1 MKNFHCSENGI
12 GACRLDLPDVAGD
25 NRAGADG
32 SAVWVGAD
40 EAEIESIIM
49 VRACR
54 DRWSCGW
61 LVVRMSLCW
70 LMLVSGQSLA
80 GQEPDPEDARAGL
93 RTVVYGSEQQT
104 VHGTAERPVFRA
116 DGGLPEVRGGVG
128 QRMEYSGSLLV
139 RNPGRIRFSAKLAG
153 RLELLVDGRS
163 VLSGQSAGLLL
174 VGDPVELSGGDHEFL
189 VRYWRVEGVV
199 AGELSIFWSGDDF
212 TLEPLPADVFSHFPQ
227 SGEADLSVLSA
238 GREVTDALRCGACHE
253 GWGEADPLR
262 APDLA
267 SALPYLSDGEVVR
280 RLMSGEGNHAMP
292 HFGLTEEQSVS
303 AAAWL
308 RSVTGPVAGPLPAT
322 GVKKGDREAGERLL
336 LTLGCVAC
344 HQVSTEGEAVREWYG
359 GPALIAG
366 RSGRSRGWL
375 EEWLKSPDKLNAAHR
390 MPVFSLTDDERRQLA
405 LVLSAEAEAEAG
417 GGVGGAARGGDSV
430 VVSEPDRSV
439 LETGRGIV
447 EGARCASCHRI
458 PGLESPQRLNFAA
471 GERATAAAVAGRSCV
486 NPVAEKSGR
495 GARPQFRV
503 SGDVSEAVR
512 MWLGTIR
519 VPLHPAGPRDSA
531 AGLLLLRRNGC
542 VACHDRDGVSGL
554 SARAAEIEGRREDL
568 RGQSEY
574 LIPPA
579 LTAVG
584 DRLRD
589 EVLLETIEGRS
600 VERRLP
606 WLLVRMPRFPLTDSE
621 AAAMAGGMI
630 AEDRI
635 PDEADSLRA
644 DLFEHLNPQHPA
656 LATSEQLVSG
666 TQMAGAAGFN
676 CIACHRA
683 GKFEPRNVAPGTR
696 GSDLLVMGRRLRSR
710 YFMRWMQNPIRVL
723 PGIEMPAIRRPLERD
738 PAESLNQQFAVLW
751 TALADPGFV
760 PPTVSSRYEQV
771 LTVGRGEG
779 PRVLRDVFLAEGAA
793 GGSGTARAFAVGF
806 GNGFSVLLD
815 ADSGQLQQLAFG
827 EFARQRTEGKS
838 WFWDL
843 AGIPLL
849 SRSEDAVFCR
859 LLDAAGTG
867 EPLLPVRDE
876 RRTAELLSWRVRGRV
891 VELRLR
897 FHFGRIPAV
906 AETLLPH
913 SEQTIWSLLEQHEV
927 VELTMELSAIEG
939 GGAGVQLQVVGS
951 SIPSGRVLELSGWGA
966 DRRGERIRL
975 NSAVV
980 AERRSAGGWP
990 QLVQGAAVGW
1000 RLGLEQELPQPL
1012 PLPVI
1017 PPLLTREEEL
1027 RSVPGFGGQ
1036 RLSLPAGIMPTA
1048 LAWLPDGRLAL
1059 TSLKGQVWVLSDSD
1073 GDGLP
1078 DSPVLFAEG
1087 LAAPY
1092 GVVADGNDLLV
1103 SHKPEVLR
1111 LRDRDA
1117 DGRADEFTVL
1127 AAGWGYSDD
1136 YHDWTAGLVRDS
1148 RGDLYVGLGSDYSQ
1162 KGRAADN
1169 DRWRGTVLRLDASG
1183 RIEPFA
1189 YSMRFPMGL
1198 AVDDRDR
1205 LFATDNQGVQNTWN
1219 ELNHLQRG
1227 RHYGVPSRHDTAAGV
1242 VAESPALMIPHPW
1255 TRSVNAVAFFP
1266 RDYPVRDLAGQ
1277 GVGCEYDTQCL
1288 IRFSLQEV
1296 DGVMQG
1302 ACYRFSRLPGAGEQ
1316 SELLGPIACGFS
1328 ADGGLWI
1335 GSIRDSGWQGAGNTG
1350 CLEVL
1355 RPTGGRLNGI
1365 REIRAV
1371 SGGFE
1376 VDFFERLPGGIG
1388 GRPED
1393 WDVQSATR
1401 VWKGSY
1407 ATADSE
1413 RRQVRVT
1420 GVELRDDG
1428 RSLLLRTGE
1437 HQSGHLYEIRLSQES
1452 ATVRQFWP
1460 VEGFYSMKRVP
1471 VR

>member
-1 MKNFHCSENGI
+1 MGSECVGWI
-12 GACRLDLPDVAGD
+12 CRTSQVIICGGGWC
-25 NRAGADG
+25 RQ
-32 SAVWVGAD
+32 VGGVD
-40 EAEIESIIM
+40 EAEIGSSIM
-49 VRACR
+49 VRAYR
-54 DRWSCGW
+54 DQLSIGW
-61 LVVRMSLCW
+61 LVVRAGLAW
-70 LMLVSGQSLA
+70 LMVVADLSIA
-80 GQEPDPEDARAGL
+80 GQDPDPEAARSGL
-93 RTVVYGSEQQT
+93 RTVVYGGVQQA
-104 VHGTAERPVFRA
+104 VPGVAERPVFLA
-116 DGGLPEVRGGVG
+116 GAGLSEVRGGVG
-128 QRMEYSGSLLV
+128 QRVEYSGSLLV

-163 VLSGQSAGLLL
+163 VLSGQSSGLLL
-174 VGDPVELSGGDHEFL
+174 AGDPVELSGGDHEVL
-189 VRYWRVEGVV
+189 VRYWRVEGVEPGQL
-199 AGELSIFWSGDDF
+199 AIFWSGDDF
-212 TLEPLPADVFSHFPQ
+212 TLEPLPAHVFSHYPQ
-227 SGEADLSVLSA
+227 SGDADLSELSA
-238 GREVTDALRCGACHE
+238 GRTISDALRCGACHE
-253 GWGEADPLR
+253 GWGESDPLR
-262 APDLA
+262 APDLGT
-267 SALPYLSDGEVVR
+267 ALPHLSDEEIVR
-280 RLMSGEGNHAMP
+280 RLMSGDGNHSMP
-292 HFGLTEEQSVS
+292 HFGMTREQSES
-303 AAAWL
+303 ATAWL
-308 RSVTGPVAGPLPAT
+308 RSVTGPAAGGLPAT
-322 GVKKGDREAGERLL
+322 VVKKGDREAGERLL

-344 HQVSTEGEAVREWYG
+344 HQVSADEVERQWYG
-359 GPALIAG
+359 GPALIKGA
-366 RSGRSRGWL
+366 SSRSRGWL
-375 EEWLKSPDKLNAAHR
+375 EQWLQSPEKLNVSHR

-405 LVLSAEAEAEAG
+405 VALNGESEAAA
-417 GGVGGAARGGDSV
+417 VGGSGGDLSRV
-430 VVSEPDRSV
+430 GKSAVDA
-439 LETGRGIV
+439 GRGIV
-447 EGARCASCHRI
+447 AGARCASCHRI
-458 PGLESPQRLNFAA
+458 PGLESPQRLEFTT
-471 GERATAAAVAGRSCV
+471 GVRAVAATVAGGSCV
-486 NPVAEKSGR
+486 NPGAGISGV
-495 GARPQFRV
+495 GMRPQFRV
-503 SGDVSEAVR
+503 GAEAADAVR
-512 MWLGTIR
+512 VWLGTIG
-519 VPLHPAGPRDSA
+519 VPLLPAGQRDSA
-531 AGLLLLRRNGC
+531 AGSLLLRRNGC
-542 VACHDRDGVSGL
+542 LACHERDGVSGL
-554 SARAAEIEGRREDL
+554 SARAAEIESRREDL

-589 EVLLETIEGRS
+589 EVLLEAIQGRS

-606 WLLVRMPRFPLTDSE
+606 WLLVRMPRFPLADSE
-621 AAAMAGGMI
+621 AATIAGGLI

-644 DLFEHLNPQHPA
+644 DLFEHLNPQHPS

-676 CIACHRA
+676 CIACHKA
-683 GKFEPRNVAPGTR
+683 GRFEPRNVAPGTR

-723 PGIEMPAIRRPLERD
+723 PGIEMPAIRRPLDRD

-815 ADSGQLQQLAFG
+815 ADSGQLKQLAFG

-849 SRSEDAVFCR
+849 SRPEDAAFCR
-859 LLDAAGTG
+859 LLDSDGGG

-876 RRTAELLSWRVRGRV
+876 RRTAELLSWRVQGSI

-897 FHFGRIPAV
+897 FHFGRVPEA
-906 AETLLPH
+906 AEKLLAH
-913 SEQTIWSLLEQHEV
+913 SEQTVWSLLEQHEV
-927 VELTMELSAIEG
+927 VELTLELSARGTG
-939 GGAGVQLQVVGS
+939 GSGVKLRVVGA
-951 SIPSGRVLELSGWGA
+951 SIPSGRVVELPGWGG

-975 NSAVV
+975 MSEVESV
-980 AERRSAGGWP
+980 HRSAGGWP
-990 QLVQGAAVGW
+990 QLVQGEAADW
-1000 RLGLEQELPQPL
+1000 TLGLEQELPQPL
-1012 PLPVI
+1012 SPPAVA
-1017 PPLLTREEEL
+1017 PLLTREEEL
-1027 RSVPGFGGQ
+1027 KSVPGFGGQ

-1078 DSPVLFAEG
+1078 DRPMLFAEG

-1092 GVVADGNDLLV
+1092 GVVADGSDLLV

-1111 LRDRDA
+1111 LKDTDA

-1169 DRWRGTVLRLDASG
+1169 DRWRGTVLRLDSGG

-1198 AVDDRDR
+1198 AVDHQDR

-1227 RHYGVPSRHDTAAGV
+1227 RHYGVPSRHDAAEGV

-1266 RDYPVRDLAGQ
+1266 RDYPVAALAGQ

-1302 ACYRFSRLPGAGEQ
+1302 ACYRFSRLPAAGEQ
-1316 SELLGPIACGFS
+1316 SDLLGPIACGFS

-1335 GSIRDSGWQGAGNTG
+1335 GSIRDSGWQGAGNIG

-1355 RPTGGRLNGI
+1355 RPRGGSPNGI

-1371 SGGFE
+1371 SNGFE
-1376 VDFFERLPGGIG
+1376 VDFFEPLQGGTG
-1388 GRPED
+1388 DKPED

-1420 GVELRDDG
+1420 GVELRGEG
-1428 RSLLLRTGE
+1428 RTVLLRTGE
-1437 HQSGHLYEIRLSQES
+1437 HQSGHLYEIRLSQASE
-1452 ATVRQFWP
+1452 AVRQFWP